1 MATGPNTEIGLFDA
15 KTRLSEIM
23 RRVERGERFTI
34 TVRGRAVADLVPS
47 ESKRKRRA
55 QDAVDV
61 LLKMPKIEG
70 VPPEIVRAWVEE
82 GRE

>member
-1 MATGPNTEIGLFDA
+1 MAGGSYIEIGLFDA

-34 TVRGRAVADLVPS
+34 TVRGKAVADVVPNES
-47 ESKRKRRA
+47 ERKRRA
-55 QDAVDV
+55 QEAVDA
-61 LLKMPKIEG
+61 LLKMPKVEG
-70 VPPEIVRAWVEE
+70 VPDEMVRAWIEE